1 MAIIWPTV
9 TLSASPTPHIPPI
22 DCKHHAHLTL
32 NTTQNQ
38 WSSTLFTSRDWVHY
52 CEEHECKDRAHALK
66 CYWQNSFWSRFNSCV
81 VRSLFFFFFIMHNY
95 AHKLD
100 IAVHNSPKPIWVH
113 YFQWSSLL
121 IHDNIQCSTYLAC
134 GTFQVFHS
142 SNRTHIHTSSR
153 SQFTI
158 HQNPLEFITSSGL
171 HYWFP
176 VYPQLSAHVIT
187 PVIDFSKLDVI
198 RRELMQTFT
207 LLSSKIRAYLLNI
220 EHSTLFAFWWKEIW
234 LPSA

>member
-1 MAIIWPTV
+1 MHSW
-9 TLSASPTPHIPPI
+9 
-22 DCKHHAHLTL
+22 
-32 NTTQNQ
+32 
-38 WSSTLFTSRDWVHY
+38 
-52 CEEHECKDRAHALK
+52 
-66 CYWQNSFWSRFNSCV
+66 
-81 VRSLFFFFFIMHNY
+81 FFFFFIIHNY

-100 IAVHNSPKPIWVH
+100 IPVHNSPKPIWVH

-121 IHDNIQCSTYLAC
+121 IYDNIQCSTYLAC

-142 SNRTHIHTSSR
+142 SNRTHTTSR
-153 SQFTI
+153 SQCKI
-158 HQNPLEFITSSGL
+158 YQNPLEFITSSGL

-220 EHSTLFAFWWKEIW
+220 EHSTLFVFWWKEIW
-234 LPSA
+234 LSFA